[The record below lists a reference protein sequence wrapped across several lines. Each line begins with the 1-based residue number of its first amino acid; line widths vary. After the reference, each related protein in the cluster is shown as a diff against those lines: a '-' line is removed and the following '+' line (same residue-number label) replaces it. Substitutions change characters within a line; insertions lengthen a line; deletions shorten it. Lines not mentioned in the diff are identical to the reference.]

1 MLEIQV
7 WSLGCENPL
16 EKGMAIHSS
25 IFAQRIPQSGM
36 LQSTGVRH
44 YWDTSST
51 FQLENFAIEAVF
63 PGTIISSASY
73 ELEWYN
79 IFRDRKSI
87 CFPNFQGFLGDI
99 LYTKNVHLSSS
110 EGLSGSWSET
120 FSERSE
126 PWWWPI
132 ISGIPDSVLS
142 TYVAWVSSIFKR
154 WDRSFWLWG
163 GGDRHT
169 DRYIGANKPHMEA
182 SHPS

>member
-79 IFRDRKSI
+79 IFRDRNSKKRHRYPYYVVQLFRHIWLFASAWTAARLASLSFPISRSLLKLMSI
-87 CFPNFQGFLGDI
+87 ESVKPSNPLILCRPFLLLPSIFPRIMVFSASFM
-99 LYTKNVHLSSS
+99 
-110 EGLSGSWSET
+110 ET
-120 FSERSE
+120 F
-126 PWWWPI
+126 
-132 ISGIPDSVLS
+132 LL
-142 TYVAWVSSIFKR
+142 F
-154 WDRSFWLWG
+154 
-163 GGDRHT
+163 
-169 DRYIGANKPHMEA
+169 
-182 SHPS
+182 